1 MTLIIFLSLFFLS
14 FRYMGGE
21 GIYTH
26 TVAYEKDSQCA
37 ICSPGISMT
46 ISETRTLE
54 DLVSMIAK
62 HPSVN
67 GNISAPSISYGSTNL
82 YMQGPLEE
90 ATRPNLKRTVKE
102 LVNSDRAVL
111 SINDKKLPQTLRLNL
126 RID

>member
-1 MTLIIFLSLFFLS
+1 
-14 FRYMGGE
+14 MGGD